1 VGKVGI
7 GENQLLKHVP
17 IFADLADDEQEKISR
32 IIIYRKY
39 RKGMIIFMEGEP
51 GDELYFVKEGR
62 VKLAKLLEDGR
73 EQILHFVQK
82 GEVFAEILLFDG
94 GSFPATSEV
103 MEDAEI
109 GIIRNADLD
118 KMLREYP
125 DIAIKLLKV
134 MSKRLRRA
142 QMQIRD
148 LALKDTFGRMASALL
163 KLAGE
168 YGVVKDGVVIIDF
181 SLSQQELANLIGSS
195 RETVARILS
204 DFKRQKLISVNRQ
217 KISILNKNGLL
228 EWSER

>member
-1 VGKVGI
+1 VGMGD
-7 GENQLLKHVP
+7 NQLLKHVP

-32 IIIYRKY
+32 IIVYRKY

-109 GIIRNADLD
+109 GIIRNTDLD
-118 KMLREYP
+118 KLLREYP

-142 QMQIRD
+142 QLQIRD
-148 LALKDTFGRMASALL
+148 LALKDTFGRMASTLL

-204 DFKRQKLISVNRQ
+204 DFKRQKLISVTRQ
-217 KISILNKNGLL
+217 KISILNKKGLL

>member
-1 VGKVGI
+1 MGMGD
-7 GENQLLKHVP
+7 NQLLKHVP

-32 IIIYRKY
+32 IIVYRKY

-109 GIIRNADLD
+109 GIIRNTDLD
-118 KMLREYP
+118 KLLREYP

-142 QMQIRD
+142 QLQIRD
-148 LALKDTFGRMASALL
+148 LALKDTFGRMASTLL

-204 DFKRQKLISVNRQ
+204 DFKRQKLISVTRQ
-217 KISILNKNGLL
+217 KISILNKKGLL

>member
-1 VGKVGI
+1 VGT
-7 GENQLLKHVP
+7 GEKQFLKHVP
-17 IFADLADDEQEKISR
+17 IFADLADEELEKISR

-62 VKLAKLLEDGR
+62 IKLAKLLMDGR

-118 KMLREYP
+118 KLLREYP

-142 QMQIRD
+142 QLQIRD
-148 LALKDTFGRMASALL
+148 LALKDTFGRMASTLL

-168 YGVVKDGVVIIDF
+168 YGVVKDGIVIIDF

>member
-1 VGKVGI
+1 MGD
-7 GENQLLKHVP
+7 NQLLKHVP

-32 IIIYRKY
+32 IIVYRKY

-109 GIIRNADLD
+109 GIIRNTDLD
-118 KMLREYP
+118 KLLREYP

-142 QMQIRD
+142 QLQIRD
-148 LALKDTFGRMASALL
+148 LALKDTFGRMASTLL

-204 DFKRQKLISVNRQ
+204 DFKRQKLISVTRQ
-217 KISILNKNGLL
+217 KISILNKKGLL